1 MAYVAVIR
9 QGAGRIVLRLQLPL
23 IAANR
28 QGSYISRLFCDK
40 PPRLTNT
47 EYIPPKTHLGVQVLN
62 VLLISTSFC
71 LFVFLIYLQRCS
83 EILELSQNTF
93 LMQSVLPTDGCCED
107 LEVSAFN
114 AEFVFQ
120 SFACPNR
127 KTHLSQLQVETN
139 PLKKTYM

>member
-1 MAYVAVIR
+1 
-9 QGAGRIVLRLQLPL
+9 
-23 IAANR
+23 
-28 QGSYISRLFCDK
+28 
-40 PPRLTNT
+40 
-47 EYIPPKTHLGVQVLN
+47 
-62 VLLISTSFC
+62 
-71 LFVFLIYLQRCS
+71 
-83 EILELSQNTF
+83 
-93 LMQSVLPTDGCCED
+93 MQSVLPTDGCCED